1 MKELILKH
9 LHSYGIIIVLICFL
23 GCLVWMVLDNKKF
36 YEELDKQRYGCY
48 NKEEKSQGGNGNDA

>member
-1 MKELILKH
+1 MN
-9 LHSYGIIIVLICFL
+9 LHDYGIIFVLVGFL

-48 NKEEKSQGGNGNDA
+48 NNGEE